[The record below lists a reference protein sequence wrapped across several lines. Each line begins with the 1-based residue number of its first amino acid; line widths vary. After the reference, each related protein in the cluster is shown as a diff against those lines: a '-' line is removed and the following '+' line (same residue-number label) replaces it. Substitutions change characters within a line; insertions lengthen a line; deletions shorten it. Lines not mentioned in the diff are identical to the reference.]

1 MPIDATQAGPLPPL
15 YVRGDGG
22 ADRRPLGEET
32 VIQLGRPAN
41 LILEPEQLPGQVQAR
56 IGKEGPRR
64 NDMSAAQEV
73 FVGIDVS
80 KEWFDVAVRPG
91 QECWRGSQDEAG
103 VATLTRRLQQLRPR
117 LVIME
122 ASGGYERLI
131 AAALGASGLPIAV
144 VNPRQV
150 RDFARSLGKLAKTD
164 RIDAEVI
171 AHFGQAADVEPR
183 PLPSAAAL
191 ELEALVTRRRQVVR
205 MRVSEQVRRQ
215 QALPVVQVRIDR
227 VLALLKQELKEIDDD
242 LSKRLRESPVWRE
255 QEELLPQRPRRRP
268 YTHLHS
274 SSPSED
280 YLTVLAGQRQW
291 TATTNF
297 AGCPGRPP
305 DSFANSAVLTTSA
318 KVPDALGWPIDPCF
332 PVQIDPKAEQ
342 FEQVVACAYQRPF
355 AVHLLQ
361 SPQQEL
367 PESPALLDLAEYR
380 LHSLHPQSVALPTPP
395 GL

>member
-1 MPIDATQAGPLPPL
+1 MPIDATQAGPPPPL

-91 QECWRGSQDEAG
+91 HESWRGSQDEAG
-103 VATLTRRLQQLRPR
+103 VATLTDRLQQLRPR

-227 VLALLKQELKEIDDD
+227 VLALLKQELKEIDND

-255 QEELLPQRPRRRP
+255 QEELLRSVPGVGP
-268 YTHLHS
+268 T
-274 SSPSED
+274 
-280 YLTVLAGQRQW
+280 LTFTL
-291 TATTNF
+291 
-297 AGCPGRPP
+297 
-305 DSFANSAVLTTSA
+305 
-318 KVPDALGWPIDPCF
+318 
-332 PVQIDPKAEQ
+332 
-342 FEQVVACAYQRPF
+342 VA
-355 AVHLLQ
+355 
-361 SPQQEL
+361 EL
-367 PESPALLDLAEYR
+367 PELGTLTRRQIAALVGVAPLARDSGKLRGTRTCWGGRANVRAALYMPTLAAVRYNPILRAFYDR
-380 LHSLHPQSVALPTPP
+380 LLEAGKAKKVVLTACMRKLLTILNAMVKNHTRWDSQYA
-395 GL
+395 

>member
-1 MPIDATQAGPLPPL
+1 
-15 YVRGDGG
+15 
-22 ADRRPLGEET
+22 
-32 VIQLGRPAN
+32 
-41 LILEPEQLPGQVQAR
+41 
-56 IGKEGPRR
+56 
-64 NDMSAAQEV
+64 MSAAHEV

-103 VATLTRRLQQLRPR
+103 VATLTDCLQQLRPR

-171 AHFGQAADVEPR
+171 AHFGQAADVEAR

-191 ELEALVTRRRQVVR
+191 ELGALVTRRRQVVR

-227 VLALLKQELKEIDDD
+227 VLTLLEQELKEIDDD
-242 LSKRLRESPVWRE
+242 LSGRLRESPVWRE
-255 QEELLPQRPRRRP
+255 QEELLRSVPGVGP
-268 YTHLHS
+268 T
-274 SSPSED
+274 
-280 YLTVLAGQRQW
+280 LTFTL
-291 TATTNF
+291 
-297 AGCPGRPP
+297 
-305 DSFANSAVLTTSA
+305 
-318 KVPDALGWPIDPCF
+318 
-332 PVQIDPKAEQ
+332 
-342 FEQVVACAYQRPF
+342 VA
-355 AVHLLQ
+355 
-361 SPQQEL
+361 EL
-367 PESPALLDLAEYR
+367 PELGTLTCWGGRANVRAALYMPTLAAVRYNPVLRAFYNR
-380 LHSLHPQSVALPTPP
+380 LLEADKAKKVVLTACMRKLLTILNAMVKNHTRWDSQYA
-395 GL
+395 

>member
-1 MPIDATQAGPLPPL
+1 
-15 YVRGDGG
+15 
-22 ADRRPLGEET
+22 
-32 VIQLGRPAN
+32 
-41 LILEPEQLPGQVQAR
+41 
-56 IGKEGPRR
+56 
-64 NDMSAAQEV
+64 MSAAHEV

-103 VATLTRRLQQLRPR
+103 VATLTDRLQQLRPR

-171 AHFGQAADVEPR
+171 AHFGQAADVEAR

-191 ELEALVTRRRQVVR
+191 ELGALVTRRRQVVR

-227 VLALLKQELKEIDDD
+227 VLTLLEQELKEIDDD
-242 LSKRLRESPVWRE
+242 LSGRLRESPVWRE
-255 QEELLPQRPRRRP
+255 QEELLRSVPGVGP
-268 YTHLHS
+268 T
-274 SSPSED
+274 
-280 YLTVLAGQRQW
+280 LTFTL
-291 TATTNF
+291 
-297 AGCPGRPP
+297 
-305 DSFANSAVLTTSA
+305 
-318 KVPDALGWPIDPCF
+318 
-332 PVQIDPKAEQ
+332 
-342 FEQVVACAYQRPF
+342 VA
-355 AVHLLQ
+355 
-361 SPQQEL
+361 EL
-367 PESPALLDLAEYR
+367 PELGTRTCWGGRANVRAALYMPTLAAVRYNPVLRAFYNR
-380 LHSLHPQSVALPTPP
+380 LLEAGKAKKVVLTACMRKLLTILNAMVKNHTRWDSQYA
-395 GL
+395 

>member
-1 MPIDATQAGPLPPL
+1 MAGQTVPLL
-15 YVRGDGG
+15 VK
-22 ADRRPLGEET
+22 ET

-255 QEELLPQRPRRRP
+255 QEELLRSVPGVGP
-268 YTHLHS
+268 T
-274 SSPSED
+274 
-280 YLTVLAGQRQW
+280 LTFTL
-291 TATTNF
+291 
-297 AGCPGRPP
+297 
-305 DSFANSAVLTTSA
+305 
-318 KVPDALGWPIDPCF
+318 
-332 PVQIDPKAEQ
+332 
-342 FEQVVACAYQRPF
+342 VA
-355 AVHLLQ
+355 
-361 SPQQEL
+361 EL
-367 PESPALLDLAEYR
+367 PELGTLTRRQIAALVGVAPLARDSGKLRGTRTCWGGRANVRAALFMPTLAAVRYNPVLRAFHDRLAEAGKPKKVVLTACMRKLLTILNAMVKHNTRWDPHY
-380 LHSLHPQSVALPTPP
+380 A
-395 GL
+395 

>member
-1 MPIDATQAGPLPPL
+1 
-15 YVRGDGG
+15 
-22 ADRRPLGEET
+22 
-32 VIQLGRPAN
+32 
-41 LILEPEQLPGQVQAR
+41 
-56 IGKEGPRR
+56 
-64 NDMSAAQEV
+64 MSAAHEV

-103 VATLTRRLQQLRPR
+103 VATLTDRLQQLRPR

-171 AHFGQAADVEPR
+171 AHFGQAADVEAR

-191 ELEALVTRRRQVVR
+191 ELGALVTRRRQVVR

-227 VLALLKQELKEIDDD
+227 VLTLLEQELKEIDDD
-242 LSKRLRESPVWRE
+242 LSGRLRESPVWRE
-255 QEELLPQRPRRRP
+255 QEELLRSVPGVGP
-268 YTHLHS
+268 T
-274 SSPSED
+274 
-280 YLTVLAGQRQW
+280 LTFTL
-291 TATTNF
+291 
-297 AGCPGRPP
+297 
-305 DSFANSAVLTTSA
+305 
-318 KVPDALGWPIDPCF
+318 
-332 PVQIDPKAEQ
+332 
-342 FEQVVACAYQRPF
+342 VA
-355 AVHLLQ
+355 
-361 SPQQEL
+361 EL
-367 PESPALLDLAEYR
+367 PELGTLTCWGGRANVRAALYMPTLAAVRYNPVLRAFYNR
-380 LHSLHPQSVALPTPP
+380 LLEAGKAKKVVLTACMRKLLTILNAMVKNHTRWDSQYA
-395 GL
+395 